1 MTIGVEWSG
10 FVAMNSGR
18 AELKAFV
25 QEAWWSPLM
34 LQLTDF
40 SLRQLQI
47 TAILKPIIL
56 RRWGLDRR
64 DEKTPNLTK
73 GTPS

>member
-1 MTIGVEWSG
+1 
-10 FVAMNSGR
+10 
-18 AELKAFV
+18 
-25 QEAWWSPLM
+25 M

-64 DEKTPNLTK
+64 DDKTPNLTK
-73 GTPS
+73 VTPSLGVWSGAISCRQRDHFRVQRSSTCIRLNYAI

>member
-64 DEKTPNLTK
+64 DDKTPNLTK
-73 GTPS
+73 VTPS